1 MNENERITPFL
12 RWAGG
17 KNWLVPYV
25 GELIEQLDFNNY
37 YEPFLGGAAVFLSL
51 NKINQAFLSDLNGEL
66 VDTYNAIKHCP
77 DSVIGLLKE
86 MDNTKE
92 DYYKIREENPETL
105 EAIAARFIYLNQT
118 SYNGLYRV
126 NKKGEYNVPYGYRNN
141 WNYDFE
147 KLNRI
152 SGKLQSAEIAC
163 GDFSLFESD
172 IKENDLVFLDPPY
185 TVSHN
190 QNGFIK
196 YNQKLFSLDDQYR
209 LRDFINSI
217 AEKQAYYILT
227 NAAHEKILEIF
238 SRGDTVFSLDRN
250 SLIGGKN
257 ASRSKVSEFVFT
269 NVPVPLTM
277 ESFVLK
283 Q

>member
-1 MNENERITPFL
+1 MARNTSFI

-17 KNWLVPYV
+17 KSWLVPTIQ
-25 GELIEQLDFNNY
+25 ELLIDLKFNNY
-37 YEPFLGGAAVFLSL
+37 HEPFMGGASVFFAIQEPAMSY
-51 NKINQAFLSDLNGEL
+51 LSDTNEEL
-66 VDTYNAIKHCP
+66 INTFKCVRDNPKRVIEYLSQFSNDE
-77 DSVIGLLKE
+77 DS
-86 MDNTKE
+86 
-92 DYYKIREENPETL
+92 YYKIRASEPRGKYQK
-105 EAIAARFIYLNQT
+105 AARFLYLNAY
-118 SYNGLYRV
+118 SFNGLYRV
-126 NKKGEYNVPYGYRNN
+126 NKQGKYNVPYGFRKNFSIDYDRMLCVSEKLKRTVLIAQ
-141 WNYDFE
+141 DFE
-147 KLNRI
+147 EARI
-152 SGKLQSAEIAC
+152 N
-163 GDFSLFESD
+163 
-172 IKENDLVFLDPPY
+172 IKRGDLVFLDPPY
-185 TVSHN
+185 VVPKKSPEV
-190 QNGFIK
+190 FIK
-196 YNQKLFSLDDQYR
+196 YNQTLFSLDDQYR